1 MKQLYID
8 FDGVILDTISK
19 SYEELDK
26 MGIDKK
32 DEEKVKEY
40 FRNTDWK
47 KLIEETDQIND
58 SINEIKKIC
67 ASKKFNVYVLTHVNS
82 TNEMIEKIKYI
93 HKWLPQ
99 VTIVSV
105 PKEIPKTEV
114 VNPSCAILID
124 DYSGNIK
131 EWQKKLGIG
140 IKFVKELEGSDYPE
154 ITHLSE
160 VIDMF
165 NQ

>member
-47 KLIEETDQIND
+47 KLIEETDQIK
-58 SINEIKKIC
+58 S
-67 ASKKFNVYVLTHVNS
+67 
-82 TNEMIEKIKYI
+82 
-93 HKWLPQ
+93 
-99 VTIVSV
+99 SV
-105 PKEIPKTEV
+105 
-114 VNPSCAILID
+114 CLI
-124 DYSGNIK
+124 
-131 EWQKKLGIG
+131 
-140 IKFVKELEGSDYPE
+140 
-154 ITHLSE
+154 
-160 VIDMF
+160 
-165 NQ
+165 

>member
-8 FDGVILDTISK
+8 FDGVILDTMTK
-19 SYEELDK
+19 TYEELNK
-26 MGIDKK
+26 MGIDTK
-32 DEEKVKEY
+32 DQKRVMEY

-47 KLIEETDQIND
+47 KLIDETEEIND

-67 ASKKFNVYVLTHVNS
+67 ASKKFNVYILTHINS
-82 TNEMIEKIKYI
+82 TNEMVEKIKYL
-93 HKWLPQ
+93 HKNLPQ
-99 VTIVSV
+99 VTVVSV

-114 VNPSCAILID
+114 VNPSAAILID

-140 IKFVKELEGSDYPE
+140 IKFVRKLEGSDYPE

>member
-8 FDGVILDTISK
+8 FDGVILDTMTK
-19 SYEELDK
+19 TYKVLEES
-26 MGIDKK
+26 GIDKK
-32 DEEKVKEY
+32 DQAKVKEY
-40 FRNTDWK
+40 FRNLDWK
-47 KLIEETDQIND
+47 KLIAETDQIND
-58 SINEIKKIC
+58 SISEIKKIC
-67 ASKKFNVYVLTHVNS
+67 ASKKFNVYILTHINS
-82 TNEMIEKIKYI
+82 TNEMVEKIKYL
-93 HKWLPQ
+93 HKVLPQ
-99 VTIVSV
+99 VTVVSV

-114 VNPSCAILID
+114 VNPSAAILID
-124 DYSGNIK
+124 DYSGNIR

-140 IKFVKELEGSDYPE
+140 IKFVKEPEGSDYPE